1 MIRKYNLLEREIN
14 NELGKIYLI
23 IKLKNIIKKK
33 KFCKSLML
41 FFFIVKIYMNVN
53 INERR

>member
-14 NELGKIYLI
+14 NEVGKIYLI

-33 KFCKSLML
+33 ICKSLML

>member
-33 KFCKSLML
+33 IICKSLML